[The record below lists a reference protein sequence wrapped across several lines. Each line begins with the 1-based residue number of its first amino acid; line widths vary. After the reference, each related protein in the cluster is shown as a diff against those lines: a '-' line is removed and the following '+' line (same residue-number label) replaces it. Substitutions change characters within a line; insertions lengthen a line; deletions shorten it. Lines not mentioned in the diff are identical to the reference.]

1 MNIKSTLFLLM
12 PFFVMACA
20 MSPPVQEM
28 SDARQAISA
37 ARDANAGE
45 HAPETL
51 NSAEVLMG
59 NAADNLEE
67 GHYGQAKRAALAAR
81 EEAIRARNQAVSST
95 EVSEDK

>member
-12 PFFVMACA
+12 SFFVVACA

-37 ARDANAGE
+37 AKEANADK
-45 HAPETL
+45 HAPKTL
-51 NSAEVLMG
+51 NSAEVLLG

-67 GHYGQAKRAALAAR
+67 GHYGQAKRAALAAKN
-81 EEAIRARNQAVSST
+81 EAIRARNQAVSS
-95 EVSEDK
+95 EASENR